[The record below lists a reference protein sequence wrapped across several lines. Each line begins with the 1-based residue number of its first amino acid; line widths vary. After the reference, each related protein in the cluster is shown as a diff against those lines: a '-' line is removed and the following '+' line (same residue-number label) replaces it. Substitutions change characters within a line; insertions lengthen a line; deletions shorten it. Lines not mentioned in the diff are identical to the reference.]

1 MSQLTDRA
9 KAFRAVISG
18 FIDARREAKLK
29 ADEDNADAAAK
40 YEYSAWLADAASRAR
55 HLQVATHPVKFQHSA
70 IKGASS
76 AWFGPSKW
84 KPRPEIG
91 THSVETDFDEDWAIS
106 DAKHLDVYS
115 FLNVAFEG
123 KRLLDWAC
131 TGDDDLASALSDNRA
146 TAMAQLSLF
155 ASVRRA
161 DAHLT
166 SSALAKQ
173 IYWLI
178 GESPSLDVHYH
189 LLQPMFSS
197 TLESR
202 VHREIR
208 FSRSMAFEA
217 RGTKKAP
224 PTYGEHYTYPRLVA
238 RKFGG
243 SNEQNVSPLNKARGG
258 VNYLL
263 PSLPP
268 DAWIERAAKVHKQES
283 ALQSFLWFE
292 DVNKRVRDLAEFL
305 RSVQNQNS
313 TAAIRDE
320 RDRQVQAIAD
330 QFALFGASVRAGY
343 PAGWTRDQ
351 GARLPWC
358 EQLWLDPERVDLPDR
373 ETADDPQG
381 RADDQAFREDYH
393 RGDWC
398 DEVATRFA
406 QWLNQRLR
414 ERELPLLAE
423 AEVRHWAGALVLDVT
438 WPVPLRR
445 RAVRGDA

>member
-1 MSQLTDRA
+1 MR
-9 KAFRAVISG
+9 FRAVVAD
-18 FIDARREAKLK
+18 FIEGRREAKVK
-29 ADEDNADAAAK
+29 GTEGNADAAAK
-40 YEYSAWLADAASRAR
+40 YEYAAWLGDAARRVRQIEAVT
-55 HLQVATHPVKFQHSA
+55 HVLKATHPDA
-70 IKGASS
+70 RGSS
-76 AWFGPSKW
+76 LHIAPQSL
-84 KPRPEIG
+84 PAHLEIG
-91 THSVETDFDEDWAIS
+91 SHLLGEHFAEDVVGNA
-106 DAKHLDVYS
+106 AALDVYK
-115 FLNVAFEG
+115 LLKLEVDG
-123 KRLLDWAC
+123 KRLLDWMRD
-131 TGDDDLASALSDNRA
+131 GDPDLRAALAEDA
-146 TAMAQLSLF
+146 G
-155 ASVRRA
+155 RA
-161 DAHLT
+161 DAWMHAFASLVRHEPT
-166 SSALAKQ
+166 VSTHALAKQ
-173 IYWLI
+173 VYWLV
-178 GESPSLDVHYH
+178 GVRADHDGDYH
-189 LLQPMFSS
+189 LLQPMFASS
-197 TLESR
+197 LAHA
-202 VHREIR
+202 VHADIQ
-208 FSRSMAFEA
+208 EA
-217 RGTKKAP
+217 RFGEGNKAARQAFRDKTNHAEPYRDYRNLIARKLGGTKP
-224 PTYGEHYTYPRLVA
+224 
-238 RKFGG
+238 
-243 SNEQNVSPLNKARGG
+243 QNVSQLNSERGG

-263 PSLPP
+263 ASLPP
-268 DAWIERAAKVHKQES
+268 AVWVERATRVHKQES
-283 ALQSFLWFE
+283 ALLSFQWFE
-292 DVNKRVRDLAEFL
+292 DVKKRVRDLAEFL

-423 AEVRHWAGALVLDVT
+423 AEVRHWARALVLDVT